1 MAGTLSLPAGAPD
14 GEGTSVVALLLDLR
28 GLPDAVAQVVELGP
42 AHVAPAHPL
51 DLGDGGRMQG
61 KRALDA
67 DAVADLADL
76 EGLTQAG
83 ARASDHDA
91 LEDLE
96 AFLLPLDHPDVHLE
110 GVAGR
115 ELGDV
120 AAEACL
126 VDQVGGVHRALLR
139 AQACLERDGEG
150 YPEPGGLH
158 KETPRF
164 IDRPEDLRRR
174 ARTRPAAAD
183 PCPRGHRAQ
192 R

>member
-42 AHVAPAHPL
+42 AHVAPTHPL

-61 KRALDA
+61 KRPLDP

-83 ARASDHDA
+83 ARTPDHHA
-91 LEDLE
+91 LEDLD

-126 VDQVGGVHRALLR
+126 IDQVGGVHRALLR
-139 AQACLERDGEG
+139 
-150 YPEPGGLH
+150 
-158 KETPRF
+158 
-164 IDRPEDLRRR
+164 RRR
-174 ARTRPAAAD
+174 RYRRTEKVIRDLGVDTKAP
-183 PCPRGHRAQ
+183 
-192 R
+192 